1 MTPPGRQWPW
11 QPGAAPGS
19 GRRPPV
25 APAPPAADAPAP
37 PAVGAGRGGDD
48 EVAPRP
54 PDLRLLPA
62 VGAVWAV
69 LLLGLG
75 TGPGGAVAASAA
87 AAVVLVVALRR
98 RGGAPALR
106 TA

>member
-19 GRRPPV
+19 GRRPPD

-37 PAVGAGRGGDD
+37 PVVGAGHGGDD
-48 EVAPRP
+48 EVSPRP

-75 TGPGGAVAASAA
+75 TGPGGAAGGSAA
-87 AAVVLVVALRR
+87 AAGGVVAAAPP
-98 RGGAPALR
+98 RGGGA
-106 TA
+106 